1 MAKDPIINFDIIHHE
16 SRGDPLAGSYK
27 DHQSIK
33 NTDLRQHPLT
43 EKKAISGI
51 VYNIKRKDM
60 FFEKKIIKEH
70 FLD

>member
-33 NTDLRQHPLT
+33 NTDLRQYPLT
-43 EKKAISGI
+43 EKKS
-51 VYNIKRKDM
+51 NIRNS
-60 FFEKKIIKEH
+60 I
-70 FLD
+70 